1 MESYRWVVP
10 IGKHQPFRIPVAE
23 ADFSYTISQDVI
35 KIVDLKLGA
44 NSVTNDAE
52 NVLQKIEQWQPGSVA
67 HCRIMYRD
75 SLGIWDGLEWDGE
88 EVTFIPIRERDE
100 QAEERKLRQ
109 LRPPPG
115 RTNPLG

>member
-100 QAEERKLRQ
+100 QAAERKLRQ

-115 RTNPLG
+115 RTKPLG